1 MQFEA
6 LSLNLSS
13 TLLLFTEE
21 RISLHQGAV
30 EGCCIGFTR
39 FCASLLSS
47 GDAELQDIPA
57 DMLKQVRD
65 DTLSF
70 HALEETLNCWLTG
83 IFPLLCLSQGLQVVQ
98 SPRSTSV
105 TRRAA
110 GLPMLI
116 LCVLSAGEGSKAKLL
131 LAHSIQTLLE
141 TAKTPLPERWDQ
153 TLDLPQVCR
162 QGNKKEC
169 MCDGVCDR
177 CDHVIVFFPFQ
188 VCAVHTL
195 QALVRGSSLGV
206 AVLQFAPA
214 VAMLSLTLLSSPC
227 WAMRNAAL
235 QLYSKT
241 PAHSGSSLNCRTR
254 HHRDSNCVSRFSVL
268 ADARPAAQQRGVWP
282 GPARHVPARLLLPL
296 PRPAAVPS
304 GRAERGSAG
313 PPGSI

>member
-1 MQFEA
+1 MHFESESPP
-6 LSLNLSS
+6 LSCSS
-13 TLLLFTEE
+13 LKH
-21 RISLHQGAV
+21 ISLHQGAV
-30 EGCCIGFTR
+30 EGCCIGFTK

-65 DTLSF
+65 NTLSF
-70 HALEETLNCWLTG
+70 HALKETLNCWLTG

-169 MCDGVCDR
+169 VCDSVCDR
-177 CDHVIVFFPFQ
+177 CDRVIVFFPFQ

-195 QALVRGSSLGV
+195 QALVRGSGLGV

-282 GPARHVPARLLLPL
+282 GPAWHVPARLLLPL

-304 GRAERGSAG
+304 GRAKRGSAG

>member
-1 MQFEA
+1 
-6 LSLNLSS
+6 
-13 TLLLFTEE
+13 
-21 RISLHQGAV
+21 
-30 EGCCIGFTR
+30 
-39 FCASLLSS
+39 
-47 GDAELQDIPA
+47 
-57 DMLKQVRD
+57 MLKQVRD

-70 HALEETLNCWLTG
+70 HALKETLDWWLTG
-83 IFPLLCLSQGLQVVQ
+83 IFPLLCPSQGLQVVQ

-169 MCDGVCDR
+169 VCDSVCDR

-195 QALVRGSSLGV
+195 QALVRGSGLGV